1 MTDHANHLRR
11 ADWTVAPTEHRTA
24 VRLVETWHY
33 SKSAPNTSVARH
45 GLYRRS
51 DAALTGDPYGVAMW
65 MPPTR
70 AAGESIAGEHW
81 RNVLNLSR
89 LAVAPDLPTNAASYL
104 LGASMRLID
113 RTRWPVLVT
122 YADTALGHTG
132 AIYLATNWTRQGE
145 TKARRRVDRTRWA
158 TPWPE
163 ARRAQPQRRRDAIPR
178 IRASAGAP
186 EDPICSRPPRAS
198 RRPHQVDR
206 SDIRCGIP
214 TADVARFRPSNE
226 EPKPL
231 FLEERGAL

>member
-89 LAVAPDLPTNAASYL
+89 LAVAPDLPTNAASYHRRHPP
-104 LGASMRLID
+104 A
-113 RTRWPVLVT
+113 WPS
-122 YADTALGHTG
+122 
-132 AIYLATNWTRQGE
+132 QSSS
-145 TKARRRVDRTRWA
+145 
-158 TPWPE
+158 PPS
-163 ARRAQPQRRRDAIPR
+163 
-178 IRASAGAP
+178 RASDAP
-186 EDPICSRPPRAS
+186 TPGPYTAPDSE
-198 RRPHQVDR
+198 H
-206 SDIRCGIP
+206 P
-214 TADVARFRPSNE
+214 T
-226 EPKPL
+226 
-231 FLEERGAL
+231 